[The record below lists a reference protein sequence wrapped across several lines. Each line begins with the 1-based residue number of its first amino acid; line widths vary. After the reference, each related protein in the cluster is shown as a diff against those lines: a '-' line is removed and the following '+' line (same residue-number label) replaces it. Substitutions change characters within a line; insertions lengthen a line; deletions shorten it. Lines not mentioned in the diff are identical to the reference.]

1 MIALGADHGG
11 YEIKEAVKKYLEE
24 KGIEYK
30 DFGTYSTDSVDYPR
44 YAYPVAKAV
53 SSKECELGILCCGT
67 RLDRHCPQFC
77 VNRKL
82 QDSGFILESCFQ
94 I

>member
-1 MIALGADHGG
+1 MKRKKKKWTTKNTHL
-11 YEIKEAVKKYLEE
+11 ERKEKREDYD
-24 KGIEYK
+24 K
-30 DFGTYSTDSVDYPR
+30 DFAGW
-44 YAYPVAKAV
+44 VAKV
-53 SSKECELGILCCGT
+53 GIWMILIGAIIF
-67 RLDRHCPQFC
+67 RHCPPFC

>member
-30 DFGTYSTDSVDYPR
+30 DFGTYSTDSVD
-44 YAYPVAKAV
+44 
-53 SSKECELGILCCGT
+53 
-67 RLDRHCPQFC
+67 
-77 VNRKL
+77 
-82 QDSGFILESCFQ
+82 
-94 I
+94 